1 MDDANATVTT
11 LAELLQSPRPVTA
24 TAHSVFSSTPP
35 PHRSTTCCVLTALPR
50 STVLVGTLALPALSP
65 PCSCLRFSDAS
76 ATLCCDLL
84 RFRPAALN
92 REIRVTAWNFI
103 PFKRHGCDVA
113 HGLLEIINWRFSDTN
128 QGSNAVDSLPLAPN
142 CVRQSGARM
151 RSLHG
156 VVESVGPLFVVQ
168 CTMAASTSGLNSGS
182 KVNLPGFSVQLVC
195 CECRFCCSKEVLIG
209 KLNETRKGHSF
220 TKMEIVYFCGSASSW
235 HPAITKLID
244 ERVVVSGLKK
254 KLVYLTKEE
263 SREMYVTKDESVLHV
278 ESCSEKC
285 MPSLKSEIKGKG
297 ECGSYSGVV
306 KGAYMQGMVLE
317 LDHDVWLLLTDQLHT
332 SMHGLRVGSI
342 LSVRNVH
349 IVNPHFSWTKI
360 IILGACIKTSIIVQS
375 FSPCQTVCNVV
386 FPSTGMLGKFIQ
398 SLPFS
403 ARLWVLLLVSSFRKK
418 FDGILSDKEI
428 LGSKHKEGLVQMYA
442 SSLFPWSIFQTQQ
455 GAPLW
460 LCTHDLNGCGRVL
473 NCSFLK
479 LVIPIS
485 IFICHCIHTLLR
497 IMKSESHCKLLP
509 IGNQFSI
516 LSREARYNGR
526 SLRRIIQ
533 SEDVGVVLL
542 GYLKV
547 DPSTRRLQ
555 LVDATGGVDIVIQDL
570 PLTWNPNEIYEVTD
584 YEVFMDKI
592 DEPVDQIERLG
603 SESLSCR
610 TIFDCSKAERELS
623 TPFFVCCH
631 WKNVKCRNI
640 PLYSCIN
647 SKNESETLEPG
658 SYHVLRVS
666 HKFPLQEKYSNKAG
680 CSKSSTFVEAMLF
693 PFILLF
699 DGKSGIAHP
708 SNASW
713 DKTKELSKSCL
724 SGNNE
729 YKFSNK
735 RQKLVKESVSSSK
748 EEFHTSIYELSA
760 CSNSS
765 RKPEENRKRVN
776 MRSSHDLSCLV
787 TFKSLQSENQVCPA
801 ILRPA
806 LPMKDASLNSKP
818 SSRKILLEF
827 SSDRFLKYQ
836 LLQIGDYYIIDNKRS
851 DCFGST
857 KDVDFGRSD
866 NVKLLIDSGKRIWS
880 LSFIYDENLS
890 DHLSEYT
897 SAKDSLSP
905 SADGVSSNH
914 QKLLPRS
921 NSEPSSVNSDVCLY
935 LPISFA
941 DVFEDNVIELED
953 SRSLQSV
960 ISEDSANLSLG
971 TGTSEDRPKSCFRTQ
986 RSNSLFPEGNLMSL
1000 EGNVIEIHKTGSGF
1014 FSSCSSGANVD
1025 SLQLTGLVGTRSN
1038 FCIHVL
1044 VHHHIVNICGSVNKH
1059 TFPTGFGSGVTA
1071 VFHRILYARA
1081 QNKFML
1087 LPVSFIV
1094 IKSIKVCDKQCGD
1107 RPSVLSA
1114 TKDADD
1120 ASREY
1125 ISCLISE
1132 LPQGLTHK
1140 KIVLRCRVVAVL
1152 VLVIERKTTNF
1163 IAETKVNAQ
1172 GTLLDI
1178 PLACFLLEDGSSSCC
1193 CWASAERAA
1202 TLLRLREE
1210 LTTSHHLGRIL
1221 KKHKK
1226 ITVKSHGLSV
1236 DSPCQDHIFTVAS
1249 GNALC
1254 SSDENILKFIICN
1267 ACIGGIW
1274 NVVAGGMDA
1283 EETRQLGE
1291 EYLTEMLNVHNMR
1304 NMWAEEVSYP
1314 RTRAEARHMIQEL
1327 LKN

>member
-666 HKFPLQEKYSNKAG
+666 HKFPLQEK
-680 CSKSSTFVEAMLF
+680 
-693 PFILLF
+693 
-699 DGKSGIAHP
+699 
-708 SNASW
+708 
-713 DKTKELSKSCL
+713 
-724 SGNNE
+724 
-729 YKFSNK
+729 
-735 RQKLVKESVSSSK
+735 
-748 EEFHTSIYELSA
+748 
-760 CSNSS
+760 
-765 RKPEENRKRVN
+765 
-776 MRSSHDLSCLV
+776 
-787 TFKSLQSENQVCPA
+787 
-801 ILRPA
+801 
-806 LPMKDASLNSKP
+806 
-818 SSRKILLEF
+818 
-827 SSDRFLKYQ
+827 
-836 LLQIGDYYIIDNKRS
+836 
-851 DCFGST
+851 
-857 KDVDFGRSD
+857 
-866 NVKLLIDSGKRIWS
+866 
-880 LSFIYDENLS
+880 
-890 DHLSEYT
+890 
-897 SAKDSLSP
+897 
-905 SADGVSSNH
+905 
-914 QKLLPRS
+914 
-921 NSEPSSVNSDVCLY
+921 
-935 LPISFA
+935 
-941 DVFEDNVIELED
+941 
-953 SRSLQSV
+953 
-960 ISEDSANLSLG
+960 
-971 TGTSEDRPKSCFRTQ
+971 
-986 RSNSLFPEGNLMSL
+986 
-1000 EGNVIEIHKTGSGF
+1000 
-1014 FSSCSSGANVD
+1014 
-1025 SLQLTGLVGTRSN
+1025 
-1038 FCIHVL
+1038 
-1044 VHHHIVNICGSVNKH
+1044 VNICGSVNKH

>member
-11 LAELLQSPRPVTA
+11 LAELLQSPRPVTVTA

-35 PHRSTTCCVLTALPR
+35 PHRSTTCCVLTPLPR
-50 STVLVGTLALPALSP
+50 STVLVGTLTLPALSP

-113 HGLLEIINWRFSDTN
+113 HGLLEIINWRFSGTN

-209 KLNETRKGHSF
+209 KLNESRKGHSF

-235 HPAITKLID
+235 HPVITKLID

-278 ESCSEKC
+278 GSCSEKC

-297 ECGSYSGVV
+297 ECGSYIGVV

-342 LSVRNVH
+342 
-349 IVNPHFSWTKI
+349 
-360 IILGACIKTSIIVQS
+360 
-375 FSPCQTVCNVV
+375 
-386 FPSTGMLGKFIQ
+386 
-398 SLPFS
+398 
-403 ARLWVLLLVSSFRKK
+403 
-418 FDGILSDKEI
+418 
-428 LGSKHKEGLVQMYA
+428 
-442 SSLFPWSIFQTQQ
+442 Q
-455 GAPLW
+455 GAPVW

-497 IMKSESHCKLLP
+497 IMKSENHCKLLP

-547 DPSTRRLQ
+547 DPSTRRLH
-555 LVDATGGVDIVIQDL
+555 LVDATGGVDIVIPDL

-603 SESLSCR
+603 R
-610 TIFDCSKAERELS
+610 
-623 TPFFVCCH
+623 
-631 WKNVKCRNI
+631 
-640 PLYSCIN
+640 CI
-647 SKNESETLEPG
+647 
-658 SYHVLRVS
+658 
-666 HKFPLQEKYSNKAG
+666 
-680 CSKSSTFVEAMLF
+680 KSSTFVEAMLF

-699 DGKSGIAHP
+699 DGKSGIARP
-708 SNASW
+708 CNASW

-735 RQKLVKESVSSSK
+735 RQKLVKES
-748 EEFHTSIYELSA
+748 
-760 CSNSS
+760 
-765 RKPEENRKRVN
+765 
-776 MRSSHDLSCLV
+776 
-787 TFKSLQSENQVCPA
+787 
-801 ILRPA
+801 
-806 LPMKDASLNSKP
+806 
-818 SSRKILLEF
+818 
-827 SSDRFLKYQ
+827 
-836 LLQIGDYYIIDNKRS
+836 LLQIGDYYIIDNKRRDIS
-851 DCFGST
+851 GST

-866 NVKLLIDSGKRIWS
+866 SVKLLIDSGKRIWS

-914 QKLLPRS
+914 QKLLRRS
-921 NSEPSSVNSDVCLY
+921 NSEPSSVSSDVCLY
-935 LPISFA
+935 LPISLA
-941 DVFEDNVIELED
+941 DVFEDNVMELED
-953 SRSLQSV
+953 SQSLQSV

-971 TGTSEDRPKSCFRTQ
+971 TGTSEDRPKSCFGTQ

-1025 SLQLTGLVGTRSN
+1025 SLQLTGLV
-1038 FCIHVL
+1038 
-1044 VHHHIVNICGSVNKH
+1044 NICGSVNKH
-1059 TFPTGFGSGVTA
+1059 TFPTGFGPGVTA

-1107 RPSVLSA
+1107 RPSVLSS

-1140 KIVLRCRVVAVL
+1140 KIVFRCRNIVFYAVICEQVVAVL

-1226 ITVKSHGLSV
+1226 ITVKSHALSV

-1254 SSDENILKFIICN
+1254 SSDENILKFILCN

>member
-11 LAELLQSPRPVTA
+11 LAELLQSPRPVTVTA

-35 PHRSTTCCVLTALPR
+35 PHRSTTCCVLTPLPR
-50 STVLVGTLALPALSP
+50 STVLVGTLTLPALSP

-113 HGLLEIINWRFSDTN
+113 HGLLEIINWRFSGTN

-209 KLNETRKGHSF
+209 KLNESRKGHSF

-235 HPAITKLID
+235 HPVITKLID

-278 ESCSEKC
+278 GSCSEKC

-297 ECGSYSGVV
+297 ECGSYIGVV

-375 FSPCQTVCNVV
+375 FSPCQTV
-386 FPSTGMLGKFIQ
+386 
-398 SLPFS
+398 
-403 ARLWVLLLVSSFRKK
+403 VLLLVSSFRKK

-455 GAPLW
+455 GAPVW

-497 IMKSESHCKLLP
+497 IMKSENHCKLLP

-547 DPSTRRLQ
+547 DPSTRRLH
-555 LVDATGGVDIVIQDL
+555 LVDATGGVDIVIPDL

-610 TIFDCSKAERELS
+610 TIFNCSKAKRELS

-658 SYHVLRVS
+658 SYHMLRVS

-680 CSKSSTFVEAMLF
+680 CIKSSTFVEAMLF

-699 DGKSGIAHP
+699 DGKSGIARP
-708 SNASW
+708 CNASW

-765 RKPEENRKRVN
+765 RKPEENRKCVN

-787 TFKSLQSENQVCPA
+787 TFKSLQSENEVCPA
-801 ILRPA
+801 ILRSA

-818 SSRKILLEF
+818 SRKILLEF

-836 LLQIGDYYIIDNKRS
+836 LLQIGDYYIIDNKRRDIS
-851 DCFGST
+851 GST

-866 NVKLLIDSGKRIWS
+866 SVKLLIDSGKRIWS

-914 QKLLPRS
+914 QKLLRRS
-921 NSEPSSVNSDVCLY
+921 NSEPSSVSSDVCLY
-935 LPISFA
+935 LPISLA
-941 DVFEDNVIELED
+941 DVFEDNVMELED
-953 SRSLQSV
+953 SQSLQSV

-971 TGTSEDRPKSCFRTQ
+971 TGTSEDRPKSCFGTQ

-1059 TFPTGFGSGVTA
+1059 TFPTGFGPGVTA

-1107 RPSVLSA
+1107 RPSVLSS

-1140 KIVLRCRVVAVL
+1140 KIVFRCRVVAVL

-1226 ITVKSHGLSV
+1226 ITVKSHALSV

-1254 SSDENILKFIICN
+1254 SSDENILKFILCN

>member
-11 LAELLQSPRPVTA
+11 LAELLQSPRPLTA

-50 STVLVGTLALPALSP
+50 STVLVGTLTLPALSA

-113 HGLLEIINWRFSDTN
+113 HGLLEIINWRFSGTN
-128 QGSNAVDSLPLAPN
+128 QGSNAGDSLPLAPN

-182 KVNLPGFSVQLVC
+182 KVNLPGFSVQLMC

-209 KLNETRKGHSF
+209 KLNESRKGHSF

-244 ERVVVSGLKK
+244 KRIVVSGLKK

-263 SREMYVTKDESVLHV
+263 SREMYVTKDESALHV
-278 ESCSEKC
+278 GSCSEKC

-297 ECGSYSGVV
+297 ECGSYIGVV

-342 LSVRNVH
+342 
-349 IVNPHFSWTKI
+349 
-360 IILGACIKTSIIVQS
+360 
-375 FSPCQTVCNVV
+375 
-386 FPSTGMLGKFIQ
+386 
-398 SLPFS
+398 
-403 ARLWVLLLVSSFRKK
+403 
-418 FDGILSDKEI
+418 
-428 LGSKHKEGLVQMYA
+428 
-442 SSLFPWSIFQTQQ
+442 
-455 GAPLW
+455 
-460 LCTHDLNGCGRVL
+460 
-473 NCSFLK
+473 
-479 LVIPIS
+479 
-485 IFICHCIHTLLR
+485 
-497 IMKSESHCKLLP
+497 
-509 IGNQFSI
+509 FSI

-547 DPSTRRLQ
+547 DPSTRRLH
-555 LVDATGGVDIVIQDL
+555 LVDATGGVDIVIPDL
-570 PLTWNPNEIYEVTD
+570 PLTWNPNEIYEVTE

-603 SESLSCR
+603 SE
-610 TIFDCSKAERELS
+610 
-623 TPFFVCCH
+623 
-631 WKNVKCRNI
+631 NI

-658 SYHVLRVS
+658 SYHMLRVS

-680 CSKSSTFVEAMLF
+680 CIKSSTFVEAMLF

-699 DGKSGIAHP
+699 DWKSGIARP
-708 SNASW
+708 CNASW

-765 RKPEENRKRVN
+765 RKPEENRKCVN

-787 TFKSLQSENQVCPA
+787 TFKCLQSENEVCPA
-801 ILRPA
+801 ILRSA

-836 LLQIGDYYIIDNKRS
+836 IGDYYIIDNKRRDIS
-851 DCFGST
+851 GST
-857 KDVDFGRSD
+857 KDVDF
-866 NVKLLIDSGKRIWS
+866 
-880 LSFIYDENLS
+880 
-890 DHLSEYT
+890 EYT

-921 NSEPSSVNSDVCLY
+921 NSEPSSVSSDVCLY
-935 LPISFA
+935 LPISLA
-941 DVFEDNVIELED
+941 DVFEDNVLGLQRIDLNLVLEL
-953 SRSLQSV
+953 
-960 ISEDSANLSLG
+960 
-971 TGTSEDRPKSCFRTQ
+971 

-1025 SLQLTGLVGTRSN
+1025 SLQLKGLVGTRSN

-1059 TFPTGFGSGVTA
+1059 TFPIGFGPGVTA
-1071 VFHRILYARA
+1071 VFHRILYASMIDSLSSA
-1081 QNKFML
+1081 L
-1087 LPVSFIV
+1087 
-1094 IKSIKVCDKQCGD
+1094 
-1107 RPSVLSA
+1107 PSVLSS

-1140 KIVLRCRVVAVL
+1140 KIVHRCRVVAVL

-1178 PLACFLLEDGSSSCC
+1178 PLAF
-1193 CWASAERAA
+1193 
-1202 TLLRLREE
+1202 
-1210 LTTSHHLGRIL
+1210 
-1221 KKHKK
+1221 
-1226 ITVKSHGLSV
+1226 
-1236 DSPCQDHIFTVAS
+1236 AS

-1254 SSDENILKFIICN
+1254 SSDENILKFILCN